1 MDLGLKGKV
10 AFVAAA
16 SQGLGRAVADEL
28 ASEGASLVINSRSPE
43 KLDTLAGDIHSR
55 TGVDVFDLSPM
66 RDDEACHG
74 LRKPDGSEYDDL
86 DAALAY
92 LAKGGTL
99 VKVPDYEDSPH
110 WRLMVAVSIIC

>member
-1 MDLGLKGKV
+1 MITPETLLAAKPFELISGEAQSNGFAAWELFDLFDSNHG
-10 AFVAAA
+10 
-16 SQGLGRAVADEL
+16 DTDD
-28 ASEGASLVINSRSPE
+28 ASE
-43 KLDTLAGDIHSR
+43 R